1 MPVGSFSTSEMNGKE
16 HYWEWREDS
25 PDDLRRIQFTPETDQ
40 SSSATSDLA
49 SATKRLS
56 AAGSE
61 RRQRPSAELGASGR
75 TSGGGSGLVKAWDM
89 NDRRDAIWSFL
100 KKEKAR
106 EQRPAAIKFS
116 DVVIDEYM
124 AKVRS

>member
-1 MPVGSFSTSEMNGKE
+1 MNGKE
-16 HYWEWREDS
+16 HYWEWREDT
-25 PDDLRRIQFTPETDQ
+25 PDDLRRVQFTPEGD
-40 SSSATSDLA
+40 SSAGHSNG
-49 SATKRLS
+49 TKRLS
-56 AAGSE
+56 AGSE
-61 RRQRPSAELGASGR
+61 RRQRPSAELGTSGRASGP
-75 TSGGGSGLVKAWDM
+75 GKAWDM

-124 AKVRS
+124 AKVRHTSTLHPHVLRCPW